1 MSCQPRVRE
10 RSTARKGEISVMV
23 AKPAVSITLPDG
35 SRKEMPAGLTV
46 KEVAEQIAPGL
57 ARRALAAK
65 VDGVQVDLSYP
76 VSSDVNLQILT
87 SRDPEMLDIFRHSS
101 AHLLAAAV
109 LELFPEA
116 KYGVGPPTEE
126 GFFYDFQMS
135 RPFTPEDLE
144 AIEKRMKEIVKR
156 DVPYQRVEIPKE
168 EAKEKFQQMGQDL
181 KLELV
186 EEKGEPVV
194 SCYALGEF
202 FDFCRGPHIPSTGH
216 IKALKV
222 LGCSGAYW
230 KGDEKNAPMQ
240 RIYATSF
247 YDRKQLDE
255 HLHRIEE
262 AKRRDHRKL
271 GRELGLFTIE
281 SEAPG
286 QVFWLP
292 NGWRVVNLLMDYMRE
307 KLERRNYLEIRTPLI
322 LDEELWRRTGH
333 LDHYQDNMFF
343 VERDESESSRF
354 GIKPMNCPGAA
365 IVYRSDL
372 RSYRDLPLRLAEFGH
387 CHRFERSGVLSG
399 LTRVRAFL
407 MDDAH
412 IYCTLGQVQTEVE
425 DLVDLVHEV
434 YGELGFEDVRVEL
447 STRPEGSI
455 GTAEQWEQAE
465 AALQKALENK
475 NCDFGLNPGDGAF
488 YGPKIDFHVRDAL
501 GRSHQCATIQLDF
514 SQAERFDLY
523 YAAEDGS
530 RQRPVLI
537 HRAILGSFERF
548 VAIFI
553 EHTAGAFPFWLAP
566 VQVVVLPIAERHLE
580 YAQQVTEA
588 IREEGIRVKLDGRGE
603 KTGYKIRDAQ
613 LKKIPFML
621 VLGDREVES
630 KNLSVRNRSEGD
642 QGAMGLKEFID
653 LTQDLAKRRALAP

>member
-1 MSCQPRVRE
+1 
-10 RSTARKGEISVMV
+10 MV

-35 SRKEMPAGLTV
+35 SRKEMSVGLTV
-46 KEVAEQIAPGL
+46 KEIAEQIAPGL

-65 VDGVQVDLSYP
+65 VDGEQVDLSYP

-116 KYGVGPPTEE
+116 KCGIGPPTEE

-156 DVPYQRVEIPKE
+156 DVPYQRVEIPKK
-168 EAKEKFQQMGQDL
+168 EAKEKFQQMGQNL

-194 SCYALGEF
+194 SCYTLGEF
-202 FDFCRGPHIPSTGH
+202 FDFCRGPHVPSSGH

-240 RIYATSF
+240 RIHATSF

-322 LDEELWRRTGH
+322 LDEELWHRTGH

-455 GTAEQWEQAE
+455 GTSEQWEQAE

-475 NCDFGLNPGDGAF
+475 NCEFGLNPGDGAF

-548 VAIFI
+548 VAVFI

-580 YAQQVTEA
+580 YAKQVTEA
-588 IREEGIRVKLDGRGE
+588 LREEGIRVKLDGRGE

-653 LTQDLAKRRALAP
+653 LTHDLVKQRALAP

>member
-1 MSCQPRVRE
+1 
-10 RSTARKGEISVMV
+10 MV
-23 AKPAVSITLPDG
+23 AKTAVSITLPDG

-46 KEVAEQIAPGL
+46 KEIAEQIAPGL

-65 VDGVQVDLSYP
+65 VDGVEVDLTHP

-156 DVPYQRVEIPKE
+156 DVPYQRVEIPKK
-168 EAKEKFQQMGQDL
+168 EAKEKFQQLGQDL

-194 SCYALGEF
+194 SCYTLGEF

-247 YDRKQLDE
+247 YDRKQLEE

-333 LDHYQDNMFF
+333 LDHYQENMFF

-412 IYCTLGQVQTEVE
+412 IYCTMGQVQGEVE
-425 DLVDLVHEV
+425 DLIDLVHEV

-455 GTAEQWEQAE
+455 GTAEQWESAE

-475 NCDFGLNPGDGAF
+475 DCDFGLNPGDGAF

-514 SQAERFDLY
+514 SQADRFDLH
-523 YAAEDGS
+523 YAAEDGT

-548 VAIFI
+548 VAVFI

-566 VQVVVLPIAERHLE
+566 VQVVVLPIAERHIE
-580 YAQQVTEA
+580 YGQQVTEA
-588 IREEGIRVKLDGRGE
+588 LREEGIRVKLDGRGE

-642 QGAMGLKEFID
+642 QGAMGLEEFID
-653 LTQDLAKRRALAP
+653 LTRDLAKRRALAP

>member
-1 MSCQPRVRE
+1 
-10 RSTARKGEISVMV
+10 MV

-35 SRKEMPAGLTV
+35 SRKEMPSGLTV
-46 KEVAEQIAPGL
+46 KEIAEQIAPGL

-412 IYCTLGQVQTEVE
+412 IYCTFGQVQTEVE

-653 LTQDLAKRRALAP
+653 LTRDLVKRRALAP

>member
-35 SRKEMPAGLTV
+35 SRKEMPSGLTV
-46 KEVAEQIAPGL
+46 KEIAEQIAPGL

-412 IYCTLGQVQTEVE
+412 IYCTFGQVQTEVE

-488 YGPKIDFHVRDAL
+488 YGPKIDFHVRDTL

-653 LTQDLAKRRALAP
+653 LTRDLVKRRALAP

>member
-1 MSCQPRVRE
+1 
-10 RSTARKGEISVMV
+10 MV
-23 AKPAVSITLPDG
+23 AQPAVSITLPDG
-35 SRKEMPAGLTV
+35 TQREFPAGLTV
-46 KEVAEQIAPGL
+46 KEIAERISPGL
-57 ARRALAAK
+57 ARRALVAK
-65 VDGVQVDLSYP
+65 VNGEPVDLSRS
-76 VSSDVNLQILT
+76 VNSDVRLEILT
-87 SRDPEMLDIFRHSS
+87 ARDPETLEMYRHSS

-116 KYGVGPPTEE
+116 KCGVGPPIED
-126 GFFYDFQMS
+126 GFFYDFQMA

-144 AIEKRMKEIVKR
+144 AIEQRMKEIVKR
-156 DVPYQRVEIPKE
+156 DVPYRRVEIPKK
-168 EAKEKFQQMGQDL
+168 EAMEKFREMGQDL

-194 SCYALGEF
+194 SCYWLGNF
-202 FDFCRGPHIPSTGH
+202 FDFCRGPHIPASGH

-222 LGCSGAYW
+222 LGSSGAYW
-230 KGDEKNAPMQ
+230 KGDERNRPVQ

-247 YDRKQLDE
+247 YEQKQLDE
-255 HLHRIEE
+255 HLHRVEE

-271 GRELGLFTIE
+271 GRELGIFAIE

-292 NGWRVVNLLMDYMRE
+292 NGWRVVSLLIDYLRE
-307 KLERRNYLEIRTPLI
+307 KLERRGYLEIRTPLI

-333 LDHYQDNMFF
+333 LDHYKDNMFF
-343 VERDESESSRF
+343 VERHESEGSRF

-365 IVYRSDL
+365 IVYRNEL

-412 IYCTLGQVQTEVE
+412 IYCTLGQVQSEVE
-425 DLVDLVHEV
+425 DLMDLVHEV
-434 YGELGFEDVRVEL
+434 YGELGFEGVRVEL
-447 STRPEGSI
+447 STRPESSI
-455 GTAEQWEQAE
+455 GTGEQWEQAE
-465 AALQKALENK
+465 AALQKALESK
-475 NCDFGLNPGDGAF
+475 DCEYGLNPGEGAF
-488 YGPKIDFHVRDAL
+488 YGPKIDFNVRDAL
-501 GRSHQCATIQLDF
+501 GRTHQCGTIQLDF
-514 SQAERFDLY
+514 FQSERFDLH

-548 VAIFI
+548 IAVLI

-566 VQVVVLPIAERHLE
+566 LQTVVLPIAERHHE
-580 YAQQVTEA
+580 YARQVTDGL
-588 IREEGIRVKLDGRGE
+588 REEGIRVKLDARAE

-621 VLGDREVES
+621 VLGDREQES

-642 QGAMGLKEFID
+642 QGTMELSEFIR
-653 LTQDLAKRRALAP
+653 LSHQLVEQRALVP

>member
-1 MSCQPRVRE
+1 
-10 RSTARKGEISVMV
+10 MV
-23 AKPAVSITLPDG
+23 AKTAVSITLPDG
-35 SRKEMPAGLTV
+35 TRKELPAGLTV
-46 KEVAEQIAPGL
+46 KEIAEQIAPGL

-65 VDGVQVDLSYP
+65 VDGVPVDLSRP
-76 VSSDVNLQILT
+76 VSSDASLQILT
-87 SRDPEMLDIFRHSS
+87 SRDPEMLEIFRHSS

-116 KYGVGPPTEE
+116 KCGVGPPTEE
-126 GFFYDFQMS
+126 GFFYDFQIS

-144 AIEKRMKEIVKR
+144 AIETRMKEIVKR
-156 DVPYQRVEIPKE
+156 DVPYQRVELPKK
-168 EAKEKFQQMGQDL
+168 EAKEKFRQMGQDL

-194 SCYALGEF
+194 SCYTLGEF
-202 FDFCRGPHIPSTGH
+202 FDFCRGPHIPSSGY

-240 RIYATSF
+240 RIHATSF
-247 YDRKQLDE
+247 YDQKQLEE

-292 NGWRVVNLLMDYMRE
+292 NGWRVVNLLMEYMRE
-307 KLERRNYLEIRTPLI
+307 KLERRNYVEIRTPLI

-333 LDHYQDNMFF
+333 LDHYKDNMFF
-343 VERDESESSRF
+343 VEQHESESSRY

-365 IVYRSDL
+365 IVYRSEL

-407 MDDAH
+407 MDDTH
-412 IYCTLGQVQTEVE
+412 IYCTLGQVQAEVE
-425 DLVDLVHEV
+425 DLIDLVDEV
-434 YGELGFEDVRVEL
+434 YGEMGFEDVRVEL
-447 STRPEGSI
+447 STRPAGSI
-455 GTAEQWEQAE
+455 GTDEQWERAE
-465 AALQKALENK
+465 AALQRALENK
-475 NCDFGLNPGDGAF
+475 KSDFRLNPGDGAF

-523 YAAEDGS
+523 YAAEDGT
-530 RQRPVLI
+530 RQRPVVI

-548 VAIFI
+548 VAVLI

-566 VQVVVLPIAERHLE
+566 VQVVVLPIAERHHE
-580 YAQQVTEA
+580 YGQRVTEA
-588 IREEGIRVKLDGRGE
+588 LRAEGIRVKLDARAE

-630 KNLSVRNRSEGD
+630 QNLAVRNRSQGD
-642 QGAMGLKEFID
+642 QGAMGLREFV
-653 LTQDLAKRRALAP
+653 DLARDLVHRRALAP